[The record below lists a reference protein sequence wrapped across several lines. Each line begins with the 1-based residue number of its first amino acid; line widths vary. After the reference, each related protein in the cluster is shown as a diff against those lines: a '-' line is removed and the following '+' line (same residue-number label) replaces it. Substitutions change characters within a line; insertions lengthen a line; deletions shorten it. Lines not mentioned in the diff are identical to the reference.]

1 LGWFLF
7 FSLMSMSAGKLHTPL
22 EIPMK
27 EPSFVDRI
35 KHIESRGRRFGSD
48 GKILQGPQTRYGT
61 AKGEMQVLDGT
72 ARDPGYGVA
81 PAKNGSP
88 EELARVGAQYAE
100 ALLVHFGGD
109 EAKAGAA
116 YNYGPG
122 NVQKL
127 LSKHGSN
134 WMEHL
139 PKETKN
145 YVASLESKAAPV
157 APLMA
162 AAPAALPEGAA
173 LQGAAVQSGP
183 VALPPEMLAR
193 LSAPAPAVNA
203 VGGPDAWQTF
213 LKSMPGRAQ
222 PVNVA
227 DIDYGNPRTAT
238 RMPEFQLT
246 PVANRRPNFEAFGSW
261 TGRAA

>member
-1 LGWFLF
+1 
-7 FSLMSMSAGKLHTPL
+7 MQPQ
-22 EIPMK
+22 
-27 EPSFVDRI
+27 PSFVDRI
-35 KHIESRGRRFGSD
+35 KHIESRGRRFGDD

-81 PAKNGSP
+81 PAKDGSP
-88 EELARVGAQYAE
+88 AELARVGAQYAE
-100 ALLVHFGGD
+100 ALLAHFGGD

-116 YNYGPG
+116 YNHGPG

-127 LSKHGSN
+127 LTKHGDR
-134 WMEHL
+134 WMAHL
-139 PKETKN
+139 PRETKN
-145 YVASLESKAAPV
+145 YVASLGGVAAAPV
-157 APLMA
+157 ARMA

-173 LQGAAVQSGP
+173 LQVAAGP
-183 VALPPEMLAR
+183 APVEIPPEMLAR
-193 LSAPAPAVNA
+193 LSAQATATSVPT
-203 VGGPDAWQTF
+203 GPDPWQEF
-213 LKSMPGRAQ
+213 LKTLPGRAQ

-238 RMPEFQLT
+238 RLPEFQLT
-246 PVANRRPNFEAFGSW
+246 PVPSRKPNFEAFGSW

>member
-1 LGWFLF
+1 
-7 FSLMSMSAGKLHTPL
+7 MQ
-22 EIPMK
+22 

-81 PAKNGSP
+81 PAKDGSP
-88 EELARVGAQYAE
+88 EELARVGTQYAE
-100 ALLVHFGGD
+100 ALLSHFKGD

-127 LSKHGSN
+127 LAKHGDN
-134 WMEHL
+134 WMAYL

-145 YVASLESKAAPV
+145 YVASLGSGGGQVPGAALAATAPLPAAGAPMAPV
-157 APLMA
+157 VVAENQVPSEPGPVPLPPEVLAALTNQAALMAMPSADQDAWQAFLRTMPQQRRPVEVADLDFAGVRPAPVMA
-162 AAPAALPEGAA
+162 AA
-173 LQGAAVQSGP
+173 
-183 VALPPEMLAR
+183 
-193 LSAPAPAVNA
+193 
-203 VGGPDAWQTF
+203 
-213 LKSMPGRAQ
+213 Q
-222 PVNVA
+222 PMQN
-227 DIDYGNPRTAT
+227 
-238 RMPEFQLT
+238 L
-246 PVANRRPNFEAFGSW
+246 RPNFEAFSSW
-261 TGRAA
+261 KGRVA